1 MNEFL
6 NCKDGLEP
14 YCGRLCSHDNITHLM
29 TRIALVEGNV
39 LERLENEK
47 IIILRELIK
56 DLDWEP
62 CAISM
67 AVGSLM
73 RQGMIEC
80 TEYNQD
86 VFIELGKQSAK

>member
-1 MNEFL
+1 
-6 NCKDGLEP
+6 
-14 YCGRLCSHDNITHLM
+14 M

-86 VFIELGKQSAK
+86 VFIELGKHSAK